1 MSMITKSMIL
11 KSLKG
16 VMDPELGWSVVDLGL
31 IYETKINGGNVH
43 IKMTL
48 TTPMCPLASM
58 IVDDVKGNIS
68 RLKGVRNVEVEL
80 VWDPPWSPKRLS
92 PQAKKTLG
100 L

>member
-1 MSMITKSMIL
+1 MVTKGMVL
-11 KSLKG
+11 KTLKG

-31 IYETKINGGNVH
+31 IYDVKTSGSNVH

-48 TTPMCPLASM
+48 TNQMCPLASM

-68 RLKGVRNVEVEL
+68 RLKGVKNVKVEL
-80 VWDPPWSPKRLS
+80 VWNPPWSPERLS
-92 PQAKKTLG
+92 PEAKKTLG